1 MAHHPGKGDKPIG
14 QAPRGSTALLA
25 HVDVSIEMRCPGGDP
40 LTRRRRLVALSRHKE
55 TPRQLLLELNAQGTD
70 YLTIDDVPADDFAIN
85 WDRVRAILEDASQK
99 LTRLDVLDEW
109 PPDFDKPDRAT
120 LWRWLD
126 RAVKLGVVACEGRG
140 RKNDPFRYWL
150 PERET
155 VWKQEP
161 FYEVFETQRRKLK
174 LPFESLRERK
184 RKLGHDPEIGG
195 YDTPL
200 PASGFPDERERDDE

>member
-1 MAHHPGKGDKPIG
+1 
-14 QAPRGSTALLA
+14 
-25 HVDVSIEMRCPGGDP
+25 MRCPGGDP

-126 RAVKLGVVACEGRG
+126 RAVKLGVVACEGSG

-150 PERET
+150 PEREA
-155 VWKQEP
+155 VWKQAP
-161 FYEVFETQRRKLK
+161 FYEVFEEQRRTLK

-184 RKLGHDPEIGG
+184 RKLGHDPEVGG

-200 PASGFPDERERDDE
+200 PASGFPDEREGDDE